1 MKQFFLLLL
10 TCILAV
16 SFLEYCSSSQAKE
29 VSVKNYLAKKKL
41 IACMPGAIAGEEWL
55 EEHPG
60 GIPALQGWGDYHWK
74 VSTENDSAQFY
85 FDQGINMYYSYH
97 MIEAYASFAKAIVFD
112 PALAIAYWGQALSI
126 GPNINYPDVS
136 MAANK
141 EAIELAEK
149 AKANIPGA
157 SPFERQLIETL
168 INRYSID
175 SLEPREKM
183 NHAYA
188 MAVKTVYEKN
198 TGNAEA
204 IALYADALMV
214 EHPWDLYEQ
223 NESPKSW
230 TPPIVALAEKGL
242 KDFPSHPGLNH
253 YYIHLVEASSN
264 PGKAVPSANLLSS
277 LMPQVA
283 HMVHMPSHI
292 YIRTGNYRQGIDVNT
307 SAINGFKN
315 YSLQYPQ
322 VEELKPLYLS
332 HNEHMQVAC
341 AMMSG
346 ESKFAAAKASETQK
360 NIPFSFIETP
370 SAFGNYVQSIH
381 MLPTVVALRFGRWQ
395 QILDSPFIAPSID
408 FEYAFQLFAK
418 GMALAHTGNIPGAK
432 TSLMQLQ
439 EKMRTPVL
447 HEKYASFAN
456 PASMALDV
464 ADQVLQGT
472 ILMFENK
479 ETEAI
484 SFFQKAVTI
493 EDAMMYNEPK
503 DWLVPARHYLGN
515 ALIIAKR
522 FADAE
527 EVYKKDLH
535 INPANSWAL
544 AGLMLAQKGLE
555 NNAGLLNT
563 TSDFIK
569 AAANTD
575 IKITTSVIR

>member
-1 MKQFFLLLL
+1 
-10 TCILAV
+10 
-16 SFLEYCSSSQAKE
+16 
-29 VSVKNYLAKKKL
+29 
-41 IACMPGAIAGEEWL
+41 
-55 EEHPG
+55 
-60 GIPALQGWGDYHWK
+60 
-74 VSTENDSAQFY
+74 
-85 FDQGINMYYSYH
+85 
-97 MIEAYASFAKAIVFD
+97 
-112 PALAIAYWGQALSI
+112 
-126 GPNINYPDVS
+126 

-141 EAIELAEK
+141 ESIELIQKARANISGASVFEKQLVDAIE
-149 AKANIPGA
+149 
-157 SPFERQLIETL
+157 
-168 INRYSID
+168 NRYSLD
-175 SLEPREKM
+175 SLEPREKI

-188 MAVKTVYEKN
+188 MAMKNVYEMN
-198 TGNAEA
+198 PGNAEA

-223 NESPKSW
+223 NETPKSW

-253 YYIHLVEASSN
+253 YYIHLVEASAN
-264 PGKAVPSANLLSS
+264 PAKALSSANLLSG

-292 YIRTGNYRQGIDVNT
+292 FIRTGNYRQGIDVNT

-322 VEELKPLYLS
+322 VEELKPLYQS

-360 NIPFSFIETP
+360 NIPFSYIETP
-370 SAFGNYVQSIH
+370 SAYGNYVQSIH

-395 QILDSPFIAPSID
+395 QILDSPMIAASVD

-418 GMALAHTGNIPGAK
+418 GMAYAHTGKLPEAK
-432 TSLMQLQ
+432 SSLELLQL
-439 EKMRTPVL
+439 KMKTPVL

-472 ILMFENK
+472 IFMAEKK
-479 ETEAI
+479 ETDAI
-484 SFFQKAVTI
+484 SSFQKAVTI

-515 ALIIAKR
+515 ALIKAKR

-544 AGLMLAQKGLE
+544 AGLMQAQKSLN
-555 NNAGLLNT
+555 NNAALLNT
-563 TSDFIK
+563 TSDFVK
-569 AAANTD
+569 AAAFTD
-575 IKITTSVIR
+575 IKITASVIQ